1 MVIGSNPVGSTTPLA
16 PPILTYEASVSGEA
30 SNTVFGEDFVM
41 SASIRVPFTILAV
54 YFLSLMAGV
63 ASVHAQT
70 SPDISLTCDQPQP
83 IDVYPGAT
91 RTSIIYCDLSNPTG
105 ASEKVELTYQSG
117 VIAVAGPGSATVP
130 GTSTTSFQ
138 VAARADL
145 RMPEGQQVVTITAT
159 VVQWGGAPVTGAT
172 TPTEA
177 KVLTVF
183 KQFSRL
189 RVGSELAFVQLRPKV
204 DYTLVFDVYN
214 DGNARDKFNVEIQN
228 YDELNDEGF
237 QLSLPLISQEIDS
250 LAPPEK
256 FRVQMRTPKNQGWTD
271 KYFSLQFKAT
281 SEYSVRTE
289 GVPNYQVQ
297 VMTIYIRGV
306 YLPGFELVGTAM
318 MAALAGAAVGRR
330 TDHEQIIDKDG
341 NIEPLDNRLF

>member
-1 MVIGSNPVGSTTPLA
+1 MSGSFRVPMVILV
-16 PPILTYEASVSGEA
+16 
-30 SNTVFGEDFVM
+30 
-41 SASIRVPFTILAV
+41 V
-54 YFLSLMAGV
+54 YFMSLCSGV
-63 ASVHAQT
+63 ASVQAQT
-70 SPDISLTCDQPQP
+70 SPDVSLTCDQPAP
-83 IDVYPGAT
+83 IEVYPGALRST
-91 RTSIIYCDLSNPTG
+91 IIYCTLTNPTA
-105 ASEKVELTYQSG
+105 ASEKVDLTYQQGLIS
-117 VIAVAGPGSATVP
+117 VAGPGSATVP
-130 GTSTTSFQ
+130 PGDTSFQ

-145 RMPEGQQVVTITAT
+145 RQPEGQQVVTITA
-159 VVQWGGAPVTGAT
+159 VVTQWGGAPVSTAT
-172 TPTEA
+172 SPTEA
-177 KVLTVF
+177 KVMTVF

-189 RVGSELAFVQLRPKV
+189 RVGAELAFIQLRPKV

-271 KYFSLQFKAT
+271 KYFNLQFKAT
-281 SEYSVRTE
+281 SEYSVRSE

-306 YLPGFELVGTAM
+306 YLPGFELVGTTM
-318 MAALAGAAVGRR
+318 MAALAGAAVGRNSSN
-330 TDHEQIIDKDG
+330 DELLVDDDG
-341 NIEPLDNRLF
+341 NVTPLDNRLF

>member
-1 MVIGSNPVGSTTPLA
+1 MST
-16 PPILTYEASVSGEA
+16 S
-30 SNTVFGEDFVM
+30 F
-41 SASIRVPFTILAV
+41 RVPLTILVV
-54 YFLSLMAGV
+54 YFLSLLSGV
-63 ASVHAQT
+63 AAVQAQT
-70 SPDISLTCDQPQP
+70 SPDVSLTCDQPQP
-83 IDVYPGAT
+83 IDVYPGST
-91 RTSIIYCDLSNPTG
+91 RTTVIYCTLTNPTTL
-105 ASEKVELTYQSG
+105 SEKVELTYQSG

-130 GTSTTSFQ
+130 PGDTSFQ

-145 RMPEGQQVVTITAT
+145 RMPEGQQVVTITGT
-159 VVQWGGAPVTGAT
+159 VTQWGGAPVSGTT

-189 RVGSELAFVQLRPKV
+189 RVGSELAFIQLRPKV

-228 YDELNDEGF
+228 YDELNEAGF

-289 GVPNYQVQ
+289 GIPNYQVQ

-306 YLPGFELVGTAM
+306 YLPGVELVGTMM
-318 MAALAGAAVGRR
+318 MAALAGAAVGKRP
-330 TDHEQIIDKDG
+330 TPDEPILDEEG
-341 NIEPLDNRLF
+341 NLTPLETRLF

>member
-1 MVIGSNPVGSTTPLA
+1 M
-16 PPILTYEASVSGEA
+16 TYLMPFSGEA
-30 SNTVFGEDFVM
+30 SNMVQAEDFVM
-41 SASIRVPFTILAV
+41 SASIRVPLMIMAV
-54 YFLSLMAGV
+54 YFLSLWSGV
-63 ASVHAQT
+63 AAVQAQT
-70 SPDISLTCDQPQP
+70 SPDVSLTCDQPAP
-83 IDVYPGAT
+83 IEVYPGALRST
-91 RTSIIYCDLSNPTG
+91 IIYCTLTNPTTF
-105 ASEKVELTYQSG
+105 SEKVDLTYQQGIIS
-117 VIAVAGPGSATVP
+117 VAGPGSATVP
-130 GTSTTSFQ
+130 PGDTSFQ

-145 RMPEGQQVVTITAT
+145 RQPEGQQVVTITAT
-159 VVQWGGAPVTGAT
+159 VTQWNGAPVTAAT
-172 TPTEA
+172 SPTEA
-177 KVLTVF
+177 KVMTVF

-189 RVGSELAFVQLRPKV
+189 RVGAELAFIQLRPKV

-228 YDELNDEGF
+228 YDEMVDEGF

-281 SEYSVRTE
+281 SEYSVRSE
-289 GVPNYQVQ
+289 GVPNYQIQ

-318 MAALAGAAVGRR
+318 MAALAGAAIGRK
-330 TDHEQIIDKDG
+330 TNENQVSVDEDG
-341 NIEPLDNRLF
+341 NVIPLDNRLF

>member
-1 MVIGSNPVGSTTPLA
+1 M
-16 PPILTYEASVSGEA
+16 SVSGEA
-30 SNTVFGEDFVM
+30 SNMVQAEDFTM
-41 SASIRVPFTILAV
+41 SASIRVPLMIMAV
-54 YFLSLMAGV
+54 YFLSLWSGAAAV
-63 ASVHAQT
+63 QAQT
-70 SPDISLTCDQPQP
+70 SPDVSLTCDQPAP
-83 IDVYPGAT
+83 IEVYPGALRST
-91 RTSIIYCDLSNPTG
+91 IIYCTLTNPTTF
-105 ASEKVELTYQSG
+105 SEKVDLTYQQGIIS
-117 VIAVAGPGSATVP
+117 VAGPGSATVP
-130 GTSTTSFQ
+130 PGDTSFQ

-145 RMPEGQQVVTITAT
+145 RQPEGQQVVTITAT
-159 VVQWGGAPVTGAT
+159 VTQWNGAPVTAAT
-172 TPTEA
+172 SPTEA
-177 KVLTVF
+177 KVMTVF

-189 RVGSELAFVQLRPKV
+189 RVGAELAFIQLRPKV

-228 YDELNDEGF
+228 YDEMVDEGF

-281 SEYSVRTE
+281 SEYSVRSE
-289 GVPNYQVQ
+289 GVPNYQIQ

-318 MAALAGAAVGRR
+318 MAALAGAAIGRK
-330 TDHEQIIDKDG
+330 TNENQVSVDHDG
-341 NIEPLDNRLF
+341 NVIPLDNRLF

>member
-1 MVIGSNPVGSTTPLA
+1 MRPQIMTYFTP
-16 PPILTYEASVSGEA
+16 VSGEA
-30 SNTVFGEDFVM
+30 SNMVQAEDFVM
-41 SASIRVPFTILAV
+41 SASIRVPLMIMAV
-54 YFLSLMAGV
+54 YFLSLWSGV
-63 ASVHAQT
+63 AAVQAQT
-70 SPDISLTCDQPQP
+70 SPDVSLTCDQPAP
-83 IDVYPGAT
+83 IEVYPGALRST
-91 RTSIIYCDLSNPTG
+91 IIYCTLTNPTTF
-105 ASEKVELTYQSG
+105 SEKVDLTYQQGIIS
-117 VIAVAGPGSATVP
+117 VAGPGSATVP
-130 GTSTTSFQ
+130 PGDTSFQ

-145 RMPEGQQVVTITAT
+145 RQPEGQQVVTITAT
-159 VVQWGGAPVTGAT
+159 VTQWNGAPVTAAT
-172 TPTEA
+172 SPTEA
-177 KVLTVF
+177 KVMTVF

-189 RVGSELAFVQLRPKV
+189 RVGAELAFIQLRPKV

-228 YDELNDEGF
+228 YDEMVDEGF

-281 SEYSVRTE
+281 SEYSVRSE
-289 GVPNYQVQ
+289 GVPNYQIQ

-318 MAALAGAAVGRR
+318 MAALAGAAIGRK
-330 TDHEQIIDKDG
+330 TNENQVSVDDEG
-341 NIEPLDNRLF
+341 NLIPLDNRLF

>member
-1 MVIGSNPVGSTTPLA
+1 MSTSFRA
-16 PPILTYEASVSGEA
+16 
-30 SNTVFGEDFVM
+30 
-41 SASIRVPFTILAV
+41 PFTILAV
-54 YFLSLMAGV
+54 YFLSLLSGV
-63 ASVHAQT
+63 AAVQAQT
-70 SPDISLTCDQPQP
+70 SPDVSLPCDQPQP

-91 RTSIIYCDLSNPTG
+91 RTTIIYCTLTNPTTF
-105 ASEKVELTYQSG
+105 SEKVELTYQSG

-130 GTSTTSFQ
+130 PGDTSFQ

-159 VVQWGGAPVTGAT
+159 VTQWNGAPVSGAS

-189 RVGSELAFVQLRPKV
+189 RVGSELAFLQLRPKV

-289 GVPNYQVQ
+289 GIPNYQIQ

-306 YLPGFELVGTAM
+306 YLPGFELVGTMM
-318 MAALAGAAVGRR
+318 MAALAGAAVGKRSPNEE
-330 TDHEQIIDKDG
+330 DFVDEEG
-341 NIEPLDNRLF
+341 NLKPLETRLF

>member
-1 MVIGSNPVGSTTPLA
+1 
-16 PPILTYEASVSGEA
+16 
-30 SNTVFGEDFVM
+30 M
-41 SASIRVPFTILAV
+41 SASYRVPVMIMVV
-54 YFLSLMAGV
+54 YFLSLLSGV
-63 ASVHAQT
+63 TAVQAQT
-70 SPDISLTCDQPQP
+70 SPDVSLTCDQPQP

-91 RTSIIYCDLSNPTG
+91 RTTIIYCTLTNPTTL
-105 ASEKVELTYQSG
+105 SEKVELTYQSG

-130 GTSTTSFQ
+130 PGDTSFQ

-145 RMPEGQQVVTITAT
+145 RMPEGQQVVTITGT
-159 VVQWGGAPVTGAT
+159 VTQWGGAPVTGAT

-189 RVGSELAFVQLRPKV
+189 RVGSELAFLQLRPKV
-204 DYTLVFDVYN
+204 DYTLIFDVYN

-228 YDELNDEGF
+228 YDELNDAGF

-289 GVPNYQVQ
+289 GIPNYQIQ

-306 YLPGFELVGTAM
+306 YLPGFELVGTMM

-330 TDHEQIIDKDG
+330 SDFEDNIMDEDG
-341 NIEPLDNRLF
+341 NVTPLDCRIF

>member
-1 MVIGSNPVGSTTPLA
+1 MPPQIMTYFTP
-16 PPILTYEASVSGEA
+16 VSGEA
-30 SNTVFGEDFVM
+30 SNMVQAEDFVM
-41 SASIRVPFTILAV
+41 SASIRVPLMIMAV
-54 YFLSLMAGV
+54 YFLSLWSGV
-63 ASVHAQT
+63 AAVQAQT
-70 SPDISLTCDQPQP
+70 SPDVSLTCDQPAP
-83 IDVYPGAT
+83 IEVYPGALRST
-91 RTSIIYCDLSNPTG
+91 IIYCTLTNPTTF
-105 ASEKVELTYQSG
+105 SEKVDLTYQQGIIS
-117 VIAVAGPGSATVP
+117 VAGPGSATVP
-130 GTSTTSFQ
+130 PGDTSFQ

-145 RMPEGQQVVTITAT
+145 RQPEGQQVVTITAT
-159 VVQWGGAPVTGAT
+159 VTQWNGAPVTAAT
-172 TPTEA
+172 SPTEA
-177 KVLTVF
+177 KVMTVF

-189 RVGSELAFVQLRPKV
+189 RVGAELAFIQLRPKV

-228 YDELNDEGF
+228 YDEMVDEGF

-281 SEYSVRTE
+281 SEYSVRSE
-289 GVPNYQVQ
+289 GVPNYQIQ

-318 MAALAGAAVGRR
+318 MAALAGAAIGRK
-330 TDHEQIIDKDG
+330 TNENQVSVDDDG
-341 NIEPLDNRLF
+341 NVIPLDNRLF

>member
-1 MVIGSNPVGSTTPLA
+1 M
-16 PPILTYEASVSGEA
+16 ILG
-30 SNTVFGEDFVM
+30 
-41 SASIRVPFTILAV
+41 V
-54 YFLSLMAGV
+54 YFLSLCSGV
-63 ASVHAQT
+63 AAVQAQT
-70 SPDISLTCDQPQP
+70 SPDVSLTCDQPQP
-83 IDVYPGAT
+83 IEVYPGAT
-91 RTSIIYCDLSNPTG
+91 RTTIIYCTLSNPTTF
-105 ASEKVELTYQSG
+105 SEKVELTYQSG

-130 GTSTTSFQ
+130 PGDTSFQ

-159 VVQWGGAPVTGAT
+159 VTQWNGAPVSGAA

-189 RVGSELAFVQLRPKV
+189 RVGSELAFIQLRPKV

-214 DGNARDKFNVEIQN
+214 DGNARDKFNVEVQN
-228 YDELNDEGF
+228 YDELNDAGF

-250 LAPPEK
+250 LAPAEK

-306 YLPGFELVGTAM
+306 YLPGFELAGTAM
-318 MAALAGAAVGRR
+318 MAALAGAAAGRR
-330 TDHEQIIDKDG
+330 NDDEKLIDDEG
-341 NIEPLDNRLF
+341 NVIPIDNRLF

>member
-1 MVIGSNPVGSTTPLA
+1 MTYFTP
-16 PPILTYEASVSGEA
+16 VSGEA
-30 SNTVFGEDFVM
+30 SNMVQAEDFVM
-41 SASIRVPFTILAV
+41 SASIRVPLMIMAV
-54 YFLSLMAGV
+54 YFLSLWSGV
-63 ASVHAQT
+63 AAVQAQT
-70 SPDISLTCDQPQP
+70 SPDVSLTCDQPAP
-83 IDVYPGAT
+83 IEVYPGALRST
-91 RTSIIYCDLSNPTG
+91 IIYCTLTNPTTF
-105 ASEKVELTYQSG
+105 SEKVDLTYQQGIIS
-117 VIAVAGPGSATVP
+117 VAGPGSATVP
-130 GTSTTSFQ
+130 PGATSFQ

-145 RMPEGQQVVTITAT
+145 RQPERQQVVTITAT
-159 VVQWGGAPVTGAT
+159 VTQWNGAPVTAAT
-172 TPTEA
+172 SPTEA
-177 KVLTVF
+177 KVMTVF

-189 RVGSELAFVQLRPKV
+189 RVGAELAFIQLRPKV

-228 YDELNDEGF
+228 YDEMVDEGF

-281 SEYSVRTE
+281 SEYSVRSE
-289 GVPNYQVQ
+289 GVPNYQIQ

-318 MAALAGAAVGRR
+318 MAALAGAAIGRK
-330 TDHEQIIDKDG
+330 TNENQVSVDDDG
-341 NIEPLDNRLF
+341 NVIPLDNRLF

>member
-1 MVIGSNPVGSTTPLA
+1 
-16 PPILTYEASVSGEA
+16 
-30 SNTVFGEDFVM
+30 
-41 SASIRVPFTILAV
+41 
-54 YFLSLMAGV
+54 
-63 ASVHAQT
+63 
-70 SPDISLTCDQPQP
+70 
-83 IDVYPGAT
+83 
-91 RTSIIYCDLSNPTG
+91 
-105 ASEKVELTYQSG
+105 
-117 VIAVAGPGSATVP
+117 
-130 GTSTTSFQ
+130 
-138 VAARADL
+138 RADL

-228 YDELNDEGF
+228 YDELNDAGF

-330 TDHEQIIDKDG
+330 TDHEQPIMDKDG
-341 NIEPLDNRLF
+341 NVEPLDNRLF

>member
-1 MVIGSNPVGSTTPLA
+1 MTRK
-16 PPILTYEASVSGEA
+16 ASDPGEA
-30 SNTVFGEDFVM
+30 SNTILVEDFMM
-41 SASIRVPFTILAV
+41 STSIRVPFVIMAV
-54 YFLSLMAGV
+54 YFLSLCTGITAV
-63 ASVHAQT
+63 QAQT
-70 SPDISLTCDQPQP
+70 SPDVSLTCDQPQP
-83 IDVYPGAT
+83 IEVYPGAT
-91 RTSIIYCDLSNPTG
+91 RTTIIYCTLTNPTTF
-105 ASEKVELTYQSG
+105 SEKVELTYQSG
-117 VIAVAGPGSATVP
+117 VVAVAGPGSATVP
-130 GTSTTSFQ
+130 PGDTSFQ
-138 VAARADL
+138 VAVRADL

-159 VVQWGGAPVTGAT
+159 VTQWNGAPVTGAS

-189 RVGSELAFVQLRPKV
+189 RVGSDEAFVQLRPKV
-204 DYTLVFDVYN
+204 DYLLIFNVYN

-228 YDELNDEGF
+228 YDELNDAGF

-250 LAPPEK
+250 LAPPEQ
-256 FRVQMRTPKNQGWTD
+256 FRVQMWTPKNQGWTD
-271 KYFSLQFKAT
+271 QYYNLQFKAT

-330 TDHEQIIDKDG
+330 VNDDQLVDDKG
-341 NIEPLDNRLF
+341 NVTPLDCRMF